1 MTVPSI
7 VVDDDRQSPTRST
20 LARRRA
26 TPPRRHRTIAVNA
39 LDADDAFIALLI
51 AAMDASGHV
60 AVDEAA
66 RAHNII
72 WSMRRFRHRSGERV
86 GRTIERMKSLIESQ
100 GASAV
105 LDASAR
111 TIPRQLRPAAFAIA
125 ADLILVDGR
134 MERSEARFLRAL
146 ATALRLT
153 DRVTDAILK
162 VIRIKNSV

>member
-1 MTVPSI
+1 
-7 VVDDDRQSPTRST
+7 
-20 LARRRA
+20 
-26 TPPRRHRTIAVNA
+26 
-39 LDADDAFIALLI
+39 
-51 AAMDASGHV
+51 
-60 AVDEAA
+60 
-66 RAHNII
+66 
-72 WSMRRFRHRSGERV
+72 MRRFRHRSGERD

-111 TIPRQLRPAAFAIA
+111 TNPRQLRPAAFAIA

-153 DRVTDAILK
+153 VRVTDAILK